1 MTQYRKGQ
9 SGNPA
14 GKPRGAKN
22 RTTEQVRKLLQSFI
36 EGKLPELETIW
47 KGLDPKDKI
56 LFIDR
61 LLKHTLPPPLHS
73 IEQFSEDD
81 LDLLIDKL
89 RQKQSKL
96 N

>member
-1 MTQYRKGQ
+1 MAQYKKGQ
-9 SGNPA
+9 SGNPT

-22 RTTEQVRKLLQSFI
+22 RTTEQMRKLLQSFI
-36 EGKLPELETIW
+36 EGKINELETIW
-47 KGLDPKDKI
+47 KDLEPWQK
-56 LFIDR
+56 LQFMDR
-61 LLKHTLPPPLHS
+61 LLKHTLPAPLHS

-89 RQKQSKL
+89 RQKQAKL